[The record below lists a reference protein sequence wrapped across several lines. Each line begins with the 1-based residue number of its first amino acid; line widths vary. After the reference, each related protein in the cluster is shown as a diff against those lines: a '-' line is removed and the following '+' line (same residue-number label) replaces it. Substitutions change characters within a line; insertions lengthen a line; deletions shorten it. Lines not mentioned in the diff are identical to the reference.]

1 MRELEG
7 SEKWTK
13 ELSMYTEAHME
24 EERTV
29 KEVED
34 KLEICL
40 IVGEKIQVLS
50 TKQLQPI
57 ESPHNV
63 EEVRAQEKE

>member
-1 MRELEG
+1 
-7 SEKWTK
+7 
-13 ELSMYTEAHME
+13 MYIEAPME
-24 EERTV
+24 EEHTV